1 MTNKNKNKLYGI
13 IGTVVFHAIVLVLLF
28 TLCFRTPLPLPG
40 EAGVEVNLGMYAQ
53 GFGYEANQP
62 EETEPVK
69 ETPKVE
75 EQKIESKDVVEEDI
89 VSEDE
94 ETPSIEQPQEE
105 DEEAIEEAENKEE
118 IAEETI
124 EEKQEEIIP
133 EEKPVVNQKALFQVP
148 KNDNAA
154 PASEGD
160 EQGEGEK
167 GIANGLKDMER
178 YEGNGGS
185 GDGPSYD
192 LGGRGAKSIAAPSKE
207 FSEVGKIVVN
217 IKVDREGRV
226 VEATIQ
232 YKDKGT
238 NISDKDMQESAL
250 TAARNS
256 IFNKDENAPE
266 IQSGTITYEYIKRQ

>member
-1 MTNKNKNKLYGI
+1 
-13 IGTVVFHAIVLVLLF
+13 
-28 TLCFRTPLPLPG
+28 
-40 EAGVEVNLGMYAQ
+40 MYAQ

-192 LGGRGAKSIAAPSKE
+192 LGGRGAKSIAAPSKK
-207 FSEVGKIVVN
+207 FSEEGKIVVN

-232 YKDKGT
+232 YKDNGT

-266 IQSGTITYEYIKRQ
+266 IQSGTITYKYIKRQ